1 MDGTR
6 KQAVLDAIEKSEQA
20 LVLFGRALR
29 MRGDE
34 RRQAMAEADRLRAE
48 AHRVIFNREPAASLS
63 ETAALRSRSPTAA
76 TTCD

>member
-20 LVLFGRALR
+20 LVLFKRALR

-34 RRQAMAEADRLRAE
+34 RCQAMAEADRLQAE

-63 ETAALRSRSPTAA
+63 ETAALAESIANGG
-76 TTCD
+76 DDL

>member
-20 LVLFGRALR
+20 LVLFKRALR

-34 RRQAMAEADRLRAE
+34 RRQAMAEADRLQAE

-63 ETAALRSRSPTAA
+63 ETAALAEA
-76 TTCD
+76 MAGGGDDL